1 MAQNGE
7 MIILVDA
14 FAQIYRGFYAV
25 RNLTN
30 SQGQPTNAVFA
41 LAKFLL
47 KMQREYHP
55 LRGAFVFDCGKPAFR
70 LELAPDYKAN
80 RQPMPEELKS
90 QLPYINRLI
99 GAFGWPSFSMEGFEA
114 DDLLAAM
121 AVDFTDAPVRIV
133 SGDKDIHQVISD
145 RVRMLTPDPKGGLLE
160 RGPTE
165 VIEKFGV
172 TPAQVIDYLALI
184 GDNSDNI
191 PGVPGI
197 GPKTAADLLN
207 KHTGID
213 AMLAAPS
220 LIANP
225 KQREKIVAC
234 EDILRRNQKLIRLKT
249 ETPSHPWCEAD
260 RIKRREP
267 DWTELLSI
275 TKELELRSLTRE
287 LEELSGGTVGETS
300 DVTDLFTSAPA
311 APPPRREVQTEQPDL
326 FGL

>member
-1 MAQNGE
+1 MARNGE

-70 LELAPDYKAN
+70 MELAPDYKAN
-80 RQPMPEELKS
+80 RPPMPEELKS

-99 GAFGWPSFSMEGFEA
+99 DAFGWPSFSMEGFEA

-121 AVDFTDAPVRIV
+121 AVDFTDVPVRIV

-160 RGPTE
+160 RGPDE
-165 VIEKFGV
+165 VLEKFGV

-207 KHTGID
+207 KYASID
-213 AMLAAPS
+213 AMLASPS
-220 LIANP
+220 QIANP
-225 KQREKIVAC
+225 KQREKIIAC

-249 ETPSHPWCEAD
+249 ETPSHPWCESG
-260 RIKRREP
+260 RIARREP
-267 DWTELLSI
+267 NWTELLAITRELELRSI
-275 TKELELRSLTRE
+275 TKELE
-287 LEELSGGTVGETS
+287 ELSGEAVEETS
-300 DVTDLFTSAPA
+300 DTVDLFAA
-311 APPPRREVQTEQPDL
+311 APVNPPPQRKVPPEHPDL
-326 FGL
+326 FDL